1 MGLGDFN
8 VFMGDLSVHRV
19 SPLVSSRKRMV
30 ALFCYDR
37 DLGMVFDQSYIDE
50 LHESMAQQRRFC
62 RRSSR

>member
-1 MGLGDFN
+1 
-8 VFMGDLSVHRV
+8 V
-19 SPLVSSRKRMV
+19 V